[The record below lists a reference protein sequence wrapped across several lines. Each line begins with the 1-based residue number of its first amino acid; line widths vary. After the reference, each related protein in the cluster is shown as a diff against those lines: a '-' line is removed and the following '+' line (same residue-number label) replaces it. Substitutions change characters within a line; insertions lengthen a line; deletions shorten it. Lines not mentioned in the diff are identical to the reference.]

1 MAAREETLEKPVIDG
16 RNLRSQ
22 RTQAAIARAYLELTD
37 LGELRP
43 SAGTIAE
50 RAGVSE
56 RAVFRHFQ
64 DMESL
69 SSAVAKLQLARV
81 NRDLPGLSDPAAP
94 FAERLASYLH
104 RWTWVHERTT
114 TLRRAALLAEPFS
127 AEIQRRHAGAR
138 KARVRDFELLF
149 ASELER
155 IARTE
160 RDEIVEAASAAMS
173 WAAWNHM
180 RRYRG
185 LSVARATQVVART
198 LTALLAR
205 RG

>member
-1 MAAREETLEKPVIDG
+1 MRSTDDETGDRVDG

-22 RTQAAIARAYLELTD
+22 RTQSAIARAYLELTD

-43 SAGTIAE
+43 PAHRIAE

-69 SSAVAKLQLARV
+69 SSAVAKLQLERV
-81 NRDLPGLSDPAAP
+81 NRDLPELVEPTETFEA
-94 FAERLASYLH
+94 RLGSYLR

-114 TLRRAALLAEPFS
+114 SLRRAALLTEPFS
-127 AEIQRRHAGAR
+127 PEIQRRHASAR
-138 KARVRDFELLF
+138 RARLRDFERLF
-149 ASELER
+149 RSELES
-155 IARTE
+155 ASDAE
-160 RDEIVEAASAAMS
+160 RDELLEAVSATMS
-173 WAAWNHM
+173 WASWNHM

-185 LSVARATQVVART
+185 LSVPRATEVLART
-198 LTALLAR
+198 VKALLATAR
-205 RG
+205 A

>member
-1 MAAREETLEKPVIDG
+1 MAVHEQGREKPTVDG

-43 SAGTIAE
+43 SAAMIAE

-69 SSAVAKLQLARV
+69 SSAVAKLQLTRV
-81 NRDLPGLSDPAAP
+81 NRELPALADPSQP
-94 FAERLASYLH
+94 FAERLEALLR
-104 RWTWVHERTT
+104 RWTWVHERTS
-114 TLRRAALLAEPFS
+114 TLRRASLLAEPFS
-127 AEIQRRHAGAR
+127 PEIQRRHQGAR
-138 KARVRDFELLF
+138 KARVRDFELSF
-149 ASELER
+149 EKELDR
-155 IARTE
+155 VARPE
-160 RDEIVEAASAAMS
+160 RDEIIEAASAAMS

-185 LSVARATQVVART
+185 LSVVRATQVIART
-198 LTALLAR
+198 LTALLS
-205 RG
+205 